1 MVLAWRPRLTGRAS
15 IAAIT
20 WCRQLTG
27 KSRRREALKT
37 GFFRAYISY
46 CIADWVLGEM
56 DYRTKSFIFLAL
68 LMVCESWTSLFE
80 VKGV

>member
-37 GFFRAYISY
+37 GFSVLHISGTVSP
-46 CIADWVLGEM
+46 ALAKKFH
-56 DYRTKSFIFLAL
+56 RTKKSG
-68 LMVCESWTSLFE
+68 T
-80 VKGV
+80 